1 MLPMRKRFKKAWLYW
16 LLPPTTAAPFLHSL
30 TTTVHF
36 PRCVRLENTVHSV
49 APLITGRFTDR
60 LFGMCV
66 SVWRNECWKSF
77 RSSATVE
84 AASTETLPQSASTDR
99 RLPTQPLTWYPEEK
113 WRTCAEQWVAQKLHN
128 HISIA
133 KAFLFGSGSDGG
145 FSRSWNVNATRYS
158 SVVVF
163 VVGRRCR
170 KRAPPGMK
178 YPDLRIADGVASL
191 FAKQLWW
198 WSFKLLFV
206 LHLFFVFLTTDRSNS
221 Y

>member
-1 MLPMRKRFKKAWLYW
+1 MSERLGVCVTVTNAENIASGHIYQYHSTTKHSLYLAIPYHTTKTASSMLRMRERFKKAWLYW

-49 APLITGRFTDR
+49 APLITGRFSDR

-66 SVWRNECWKSF
+66 SVRRNECWKSF

-133 KAFLFGSGSDGG
+133 KAFVRQWFG
-145 FSRSWNVNATRYS
+145 W
-158 SVVVF
+158 
-163 VVGRRCR
+163 
-170 KRAPPGMK
+170 
-178 YPDLRIADGVASL
+178 RI
-191 FAKQLWW
+191 FA
-198 WSFKLLFV
+198 
-206 LHLFFVFLTTDRSNS
+206 FLKC
-221 Y
+221 